1 MRQKLLASAA
11 FILGAAL
18 AAPAAADI
26 TLNGTVTYDK
36 DVQVTETLDKTKT
49 VNITVTV
56 DQNYASAAES
66 NAVNNQRIGGCLGV
80 AGCPVAGAFSPQTHT
95 YGPGTSSSAQAAGRL
110 VFGLAID
117 YAALTFTSVNF
128 NIGVTQYN
136 QDVGVGVNQGNMIS
150 AAIGENADF
159 LEANNAAA
167 QYNLG
172 NTVTVDG
179 RRTNGTAPDT
189 VGIIHAAAIANS
201 VNGNIGV
208 VQANQNAGVFNN
220 QLNSMSL
227 SYSFENSGV
236 ALSNSDLG
244 QWNSAGTAT
253 ETNTSRISSMTGSV
267 NLNTG
272 VVMGNQS
279 SAYMGNQAN
288 IVSLSAAGLF

>member
-1 MRQKLLASAA
+1 L
-11 FILGAAL
+11 
-18 AAPAAADI
+18 
-26 TLNGTVTYDK
+26 V
-36 DVQVTETLDKTKT
+36 
-49 VNITVTV
+49 
-56 DQNYASAAES
+56 
-66 NAVNNQRIGGCLGV
+66 GGV
-80 AGCPVAGAFSPQTHT
+80 
-95 YGPGTSSSAQAAGRL
+95 
-110 VFGLAID
+110 AID
-117 YAALTFTSVNF
+117 YAAVTGLSVNF
-128 NIGVTQYN
+128 NIGVVQYN

-150 AAIGENADF
+150 AAIGESAAF
-159 LEANNAAA
+159 IEANNAAA
-167 QYNLG
+167 QYNLA
-172 NTVTVDG
+172 NTVTIDG
-179 RRTNGTAPDT
+179 RRTNGTTNTNNDT
-189 VGIIHAAAIANS
+189 VGLIHGSFIANS

-227 SYSFENSGV
+227 AYSFENSGV